1 MDVTLPNGQ
10 VIRGVPEGT
19 PKDEIARKAVQAGLA
34 QESDF
39 PEIFQAQDTQFAE
52 QVMSAPTQ
60 VLDYLKGAG
69 ALASRIASDIP
80 VKMSAGGRGLGA
92 LLRGEGGLE
101 AAEQVRKGTEEL
113 SPEVG
118 EREAMVSEDL
128 GQALN
133 YLAENIP
140 GLDTI
145 IEGAK
150 SVDDIT
156 AEVGRRAG
164 GMVADP
170 VGLIGMSDDP
180 QLQQF
185 KQQAESAGAAI
196 GEALPETAATGA
208 SMIAPLKIK
217 ASPLT
222 KSLAQKTLKV
232 TERGAAPALKTA
244 KNVKGISE
252 AVKQGFDEGVA
263 TAINQSSLV
272 DKIKM
277 RNMIKTYRKAKA
289 SPLDVRARPSDVAGD
304 SLLDRFKHIKKINRQ
319 AGSDIDRVAKKELRG
334 SRVDISS
341 QVDDFI
347 NDLSEMGVDFDKNLN
362 PNFKASDV
370 VGGKEAIKNIV
381 DRLKSTKSRDG
392 YNLHRMKRFIDDNVS
407 YGKTSTAIDSKV
419 EGALKKLR
427 SGINEQLAKSSDN
440 YADANARYAETI
452 DMIDSLQS
460 ISGKRFDLLGPN
472 ADKRLGTLLRRL
484 MGNSQT
490 RTDLMNAVDGID
502 ALANKYGGNFKDSI
516 DAQALFAQIIDDAFP
531 RIGRTDIDS
540 AVRRGVGELP
550 MSKGSLID
558 ESLRKAYDKARNI
571 NEDAALKSIEELIK

>member
-1 MDVTLPNGQ
+1 MATLEQLQNALINADKAGDEQAARMLAAEIRKMQSQPAQQDLSLARTVMAAPGQAIDYLRGAGEVFGQ
-10 VIRGVPEGT
+10 V
-19 PKDEIARKAVQAGLA
+19 
-34 QESDF
+34 
-39 PEIFQAQDTQFAE
+39 
-52 QVMSAPTQ
+52 
-60 VLDYLKGAG
+60 
-69 ALASRIASDIP
+69 ASDIP
-80 VKMSAGGRGLGA
+80 AKMAAGGAGIGQ
-92 LLRGEGGLE
+92 LLRGEGGLAGGQ
-101 AAEQVRKGTEEL
+101 AAREMQAQVTPEL
-113 SPEVG
+113 S
-118 EREAMVSEDL
+118 ERGQAVAQDL
-128 GQALN
+128 GSANDYISQ
-133 YLAENIP
+133 IP
-140 GLDTI
+140 GIDTI
-145 IEGAK
+145 VEGAK
-150 SVDDIT
+150 TLQDIT
-156 AEVGRRAG
+156 TEVTRRTG

-304 SLLDRFKHIKKINRQ
+304 SLLDRFKHIKKFNRQ